1 MIELESA
8 VKKTLSLIN
17 KLDNETISLVSSRG
31 RYNASEL
38 TSKISLPIFDNSAMD
53 GYAVASADLKE
64 ATISNPINLR
74 CIENIPSGTSTK
86 KKIKH
91 GTCMRIFTGSPI
103 PEGADAVIMQEDCQY
118 NNEDGLIQINNQV
131 KPWENIRIQGEDVR
145 QGDKLLSKGEL
156 INSGAIGLLNATG
169 HNNIIVGKKPRIGL
183 IATGNELT
191 ESSNK
196 LELGK
201 IYESNRGMLASIIT
215 QANGLPKIYPIVKDD
230 LDETTSALES
240 AITENDLIITS
251 GGVSVGDH
259 DFIKPALKKMGG
271 EINLW
276 KVSMKPGKPFMLGQ
290 VEGKTIFGLPG
301 NPASTLITFLLL
313 ARPAILKLQGATNLH
328 LTSNTGTLSNE
339 VFNHSNRRHFIRVKI
354 DENCHVSSIGNQ
366 GSHMLSNLTKI
377 NGLIDIPPNSHIAKG
392 GEVEV
397 LMIPS

>member
-1 MIELESA
+1 
-8 VKKTLSLIN
+8 
-17 KLDNETISLVSSRG
+17 
-31 RYNASEL
+31 
-38 TSKISLPIFDNSAMD
+38 
-53 GYAVASADLKE
+53 
-64 ATISNPINLR
+64 
-74 CIENIPSGTSTK
+74 
-86 KKIKH
+86 
-91 GTCMRIFTGSPI
+91 MRIFTGSPI

-169 HNNIIVGKKPRIGL
+169 HHNIIVGKKPRIGL

-276 KVSMKPGKPFMLGQ
+276 KVSMKPGKPFMLR
-290 VEGKTIFGLPG
+290 G
-301 NPASTLITFLLL
+301 NHA
-313 ARPAILKLQGATNLH
+313 H
-328 LTSNTGTLSNE
+328 CE
-339 VFNHSNRRHFIRVKI
+339 
-354 DENCHVSSIGNQ
+354 
-366 GSHMLSNLTKI
+366 
-377 NGLIDIPPNSHIAKG
+377 
-392 GEVEV
+392 
-397 LMIPS
+397 